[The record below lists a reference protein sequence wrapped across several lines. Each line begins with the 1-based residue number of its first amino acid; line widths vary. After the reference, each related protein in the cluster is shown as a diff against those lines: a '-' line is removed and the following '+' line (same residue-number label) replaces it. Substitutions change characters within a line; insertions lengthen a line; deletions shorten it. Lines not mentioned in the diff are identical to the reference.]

1 MNIFLMIKYLLSALA
16 AATVG
21 LVLVATVFVA
31 TTPMYSGLIMVPSD
45 ATHAAITMDTI
56 SPNQI
61 LVTVQVYFGN
71 AVFVWENLTLNI
83 SSKSITNEKGS
94 GEFSKVVVSVPGDG
108 QYLFLTSNM
117 IDTLNE

>member
-1 MNIFLMIKYLLSALA
+1 MIKYLLSALA

-108 QYLFLTSNM
+108 QYLFLTT
-117 IDTLNE
+117 III